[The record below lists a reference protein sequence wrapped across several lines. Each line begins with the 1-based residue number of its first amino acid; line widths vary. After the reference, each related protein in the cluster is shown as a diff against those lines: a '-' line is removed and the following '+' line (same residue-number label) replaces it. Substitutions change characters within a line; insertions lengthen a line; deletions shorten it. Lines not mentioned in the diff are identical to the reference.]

1 VPLLRQAGL
10 FTIARL
16 FNLISYLHSPD
27 FIRHASMQVHGV
39 LWHRVS
45 HWPSHPLTLTTVT
58 ASLCSTWI
66 LQVHGV
72 LWQRTSR
79 WPRHLTRVALDDV
92 ADRYGFGAVAIRP
105 QRIAWN
111 RRRVLER
118 PRYAFTLFDLFDL
131 FVHFIHSLRFFTHV
145 LRSLD
150 SLDSLRSRHSLCS
163 LKSFALLTL
172 LTLFDLFVLFIH
184 SPHSIR
190 SRPLLS

>member
-1 VPLLRQAGL
+1 
-10 FTIARL
+10 
-16 FNLISYLHSPD
+16 
-27 FIRHASMQVHGV
+27 M

-45 HWPSHPLTLTTVT
+45 HWPSHPSTLTTVT

-92 ADRYGFGAVAIRP
+92 ADRHGFGAVAIRP
-105 QRIAWN
+105 QRISWN

-118 PRYAFTLFDLFDL
+118 PRYAFTLFDLF
-131 FVHFIHSLRFFTHV
+131 FHFIHSLRFFTHV

-190 SRPLLS
+190 SRPSLS